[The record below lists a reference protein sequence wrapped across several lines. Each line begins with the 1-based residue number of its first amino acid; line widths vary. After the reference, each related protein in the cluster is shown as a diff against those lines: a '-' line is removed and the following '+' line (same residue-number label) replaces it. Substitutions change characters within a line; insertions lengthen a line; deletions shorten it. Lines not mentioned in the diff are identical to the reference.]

1 MEPNVGSSPVGGYS
15 SEVRRL
21 YREYKMLFAELMSDE
36 LNGEQIARM
45 AMEEALKATKS
56 AGSF

>member
-1 MEPNVGSSPVGGYS
+1 MGSSPVGGYS

-45 AMEEALKATKS
+45 AMEEALKAKKS